1 MVDGGESIT
10 GGWNVSIGD
19 NEEVV
24 ELIGRS
30 IWDWRGLW
38 VDLGGVGVREELWTD
53 LGRGGVGV
61 WRFLLLD
68 NDKDWFD
75 CTCWD
80 KIEDWS
86 KQSIFNNFY
95 Y

>member
-30 IWDWRGLW
+30 IWD
-38 VDLGGVGVREELWTD
+38 
-53 LGRGGVGV
+53 
-61 WRFLLLD
+61 
-68 NDKDWFD
+68 
-75 CTCWD
+75 
-80 KIEDWS
+80 
-86 KQSIFNNFY
+86 
-95 Y
+95 